1 MIKLVDDSELR
12 TCCKCNSRD
21 TTIYDGHESWHHHKC
36 EKDCCSRIL
45 CHNCYTAE
53 HHKSP
58 GGWVTLINSLSNHK
72 IGSLRIES
80 ETGKGLIGEA
90 VIAKVR
96 GLEIVAIK
104 QDNFRAKL
112 DLSFD
117 NEYHNIQVKTST
129 PHYGDLYA
137 SLGKDYNFDTLFGL
151 CIDKN
156 MKNIVRVYAIAE
168 EELHGIQNISFRR
181 SPHPS
186 IGSKWERFR
195 IDEKSYNDTY
205 QNLMLYLKGDK
216 YFGIEDINKW
226 LKT

>member
-1 MIKLVDDSELR
+1 MLKVIKDSEFR
-12 TCCKCNSRD
+12 ICCNCNSSD
-21 TTIYDGHESWHHHKC
+21 TYIYEGRESWHRHKC
-36 EKDCCSRIL
+36 EKDDCTKIL

-53 HHKSP
+53 YHKSP

-72 IGSLRIES
+72 IGNLRIES

-104 QDNFRAKL
+104 QDNFCAKL

-117 NEYHNIQVKTST
+117 GEYHNIQVKTST
-129 PHYGDLYA
+129 PHYGDWYA
-137 SLGKDYNFDTLFGL
+137 HLGKDCDFDTLFGL
-151 CIDKN
+151 CIDKS

-168 EELHGIQNISFRR
+168 EELYGIQNISFRIC
-181 SPHPS
+181 SHYS
-186 IGSKWERFR
+186 KGSKWERFR

-205 QNLMLYLKGDK
+205 QSLMLYLKGVK
-216 YFGIEDINKW
+216 YFRIEDINKW
-226 LKT
+226 LKI